1 MTTTPLLVGVVVIV
15 NLATGE
21 IGVSPLPGAEPA
33 SALQAQQLL
42 DAAADALR
50 STQVHR
56 PVVWH

>member
-1 MTTTPLLVGVVVIV
+1 MTTPLFVGVVVIV

-21 IGVSPLPGAEPA
+21 IAVMPIPDAEPA
-33 SALQAQQLL
+33 STTQAQQLL

-50 STQVHR
+50 STQVHH